1 MARTL
6 RLVAII
12 AGALVV
18 IVASIAWVSVTFT
31 DRSFACG
38 TAWGE
43 ARHGETLPAILVAA
57 ASKPPTPGLH
67 ELTLGPHTRFVTL
80 CRGQARGRLV
90 ESGAAIVLAL
100 VGVGFAVRPR
110 RKTDPDLAAT

>member
-43 ARHGETLPAILVAA
+43 ARHGETLPAVIVAA
-57 ASKPPTPGLH
+57 ASKPHRLGLQV
-67 ELTLGPHTRFVTL
+67 TTFGPQTRFVTL
-80 CRGQARGRLV
+80 CRGRARTRLV

-100 VGVGFAVRPR
+100 VGVGFAVRMR
-110 RKTDPDLAAT
+110 RKPNAGLH